1 MKRSQTIEIP
11 PTILRQ
17 LVLKH
22 ISKSPEELLDLMN
35 RAEVHFLDVADK
47 EVPLDSVAVIWED

>member
-11 PTILRQ
+11 PVILRQ

-22 ISKSPEELLDLMN
+22 IAKTPEELLDLMN
-35 RAEVHFLDVADK
+35 CAEVHFLDVADK
-47 EVPLDSVAVIWED
+47 EVALDSVAVIWED